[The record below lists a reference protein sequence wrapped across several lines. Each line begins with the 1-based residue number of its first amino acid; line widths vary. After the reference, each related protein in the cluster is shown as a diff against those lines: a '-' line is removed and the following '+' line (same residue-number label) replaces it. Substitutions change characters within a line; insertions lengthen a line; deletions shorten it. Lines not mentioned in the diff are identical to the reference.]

1 MKLKD
6 LLADV
11 EVRAFCGD
19 EQKEITSVAY
29 DSRKVERGSLFVCI
43 RGLSADGHDF
53 IQNAIEKGAVAIVA
67 EEAPEVSTDTSMI
80 LVPDTRSALAAIS
93 ATWFRYP
100 ARKMTL
106 MGLTGTKGKTTTAVM
121 IKRILEKSGYKT
133 GMIGTLGAF
142 IGDEKIE
149 FNKNTPTTPE
159 AYELHSLFA
168 DMLRAGCQ
176 YVVMEVS
183 SQGLKQKRTEGI
195 MFDYSAFLNISP
207 DHIGKGEHEN
217 FEEYLECKKMLFSQ
231 SRYTVANIDDSRWKE
246 VTENALNLVTVSVG
260 KEADYMGEKVE
271 NLWEPGVLGASF
283 RISGRMQGEIVLN
296 MPGRFNVENA
306 LVAAAMTSLAGAAPM
321 CIKAALKEVTVK
333 GRMQVLPGVSEHA
346 VFLIDYA
353 HNALSMESLLQTLKN
368 YHPVR
373 LICLFGGGGNRPR
386 QRRLDMGRIAGQYAD
401 MTIITMD
408 NPRYESMDQINE
420 DILEGLKVYDGAY
433 KIIKDRE
440 EAIKYLI
447 DNCAE
452 GDIVALI
459 GKGHEEYQEIEG
471 VKYHFSEE
479 EIVREYVKQKSER

>member
-1 MKLKD
+1 
-6 LLADV
+6 
-11 EVRAFCGD
+11 
-19 EQKEITSVAY
+19 
-29 DSRKVERGSLFVCI
+29 
-43 RGLSADGHDF
+43 
-53 IQNAIEKGAVAIVA
+53 
-67 EEAPEVSTDTSMI
+67 
-80 LVPDTRSALAAIS
+80 
-93 ATWFRYP
+93 
-100 ARKMTL
+100 
-106 MGLTGTKGKTTTAVM
+106 
-121 IKRILEKSGYKT
+121 
-133 GMIGTLGAF
+133 
-142 IGDEKIE
+142 
-149 FNKNTPTTPE
+149 
-159 AYELHSLFA
+159 
-168 DMLRAGCQ
+168 
-176 YVVMEVS
+176 
-183 SQGLKQKRTEGI
+183 
-195 MFDYSAFLNISP
+195 
-207 DHIGKGEHEN
+207 
-217 FEEYLECKKMLFSQ
+217 MLFSQ
-231 SRYTVANIDDSRWKE
+231 SRYTVANIDDSRWQE
-246 VTENALNLVTVSVG
+246 VTESALNLVTVSVG

-368 YHPVR
+368 YHPAR

-447 DNCAE
+447 DNCSE

-479 EIVREYVKQKSER
+479 EIVREYMKQNSER